1 MDMSQERATFDN
13 SGASDETPI
22 FSFTNVWV
30 SLLRR
35 RWIIFAFMLL
45 GLAAG
50 FTLSLRS
57 RKFTSEGM
65 LRIEPS
71 RSSMYQLSAS
81 QALGGD
87 SSLDAKLNTEVI
99 VMTSDGLLLRVAKD
113 LDLANKPEFYPKAAK
128 EHQILDAPKTRD
140 SILLL
145 MKKALIVQHV
155 PKSEVVSIAATT
167 HSATLSANLINT
179 LINDYI
185 SDVLEVRFG
194 STQRVS
200 TWLIGQLD
208 ELKGQVQSD
217 QEELVE
223 LESRLGVLSVD
234 PKSSTYLNADALA
247 ELSRASSEATINRIL
262 AEARYRYV
270 KDADPNLLE
279 SEESLLGKGNESN
292 SLLQGLRLQLA
303 QAQAD
308 YASLTSQF
316 GANYPPVKDA
326 KAKVDSISKQVRAEE
341 LRIINQSKLAYSAAS
356 ANEQMTTA
364 ALTGQQKEAFHSRN
378 DLVRF
383 AILQREYESH
393 RQLYESLVQRL
404 KEAGIDSGLQSAQV
418 DIVDLAKPPSE
429 PRAPAPSTWIVGATL
444 FSLFLG
450 CITAIIVDMIE
461 VKFDSVED
469 TERRLRI
476 PGLSTL
482 PLETPA
488 DQALPF
494 LTLEHATSD
503 YAEGMQLVR
512 NALLLSNPDRQP
524 KVILVT
530 SAWPKEGKSTIAREL
545 AAVFAQHAS
554 KVLLID
560 GDLRKPSQHT
570 RIGLPRAPGLS
581 TVVTGTSTFENA
593 VHKIDGAPGLYV
605 LTAGPTPPQSAV
617 LWNSSKMRELMEYCR
632 QEFDFVI
639 LDSAPVLSV
648 VDGVLGV
655 PLVDTAL
662 LVIRYHTADQRSIQ
676 RAVQLLQRAGAVF
689 SGFVLNAVDTR
700 WNRYMPYYN
709 KYTYGTYGTEETKGK
724 EGR

>member
-1 MDMSQERATFDN
+1 
-13 SGASDETPI
+13 
-22 FSFTNVWV
+22 
-30 SLLRR
+30 
-35 RWIIFAFMLL
+35 
-45 GLAAG
+45 
-50 FTLSLRS
+50 
-57 RKFTSEGM
+57 
-65 LRIEPS
+65 
-71 RSSMYQLSAS
+71 
-81 QALGGD
+81 
-87 SSLDAKLNTEVI
+87 
-99 VMTSDGLLLRVAKD
+99 
-113 LDLANKPEFYPKAAK
+113 
-128 EHQILDAPKTRD
+128 
-140 SILLL
+140 
-145 MKKALIVQHV
+145 
-155 PKSEVVSIAATT
+155 
-167 HSATLSANLINT
+167 
-179 LINDYI
+179 
-185 SDVLEVRFG
+185 
-194 STQRVS
+194 
-200 TWLIGQLD
+200 
-208 ELKGQVQSD
+208 
-217 QEELVE
+217 
-223 LESRLGVLSVD
+223 
-234 PKSSTYLNADALA
+234 
-247 ELSRASSEATINRIL
+247 
-262 AEARYRYV
+262 
-270 KDADPNLLE
+270 
-279 SEESLLGKGNESN
+279 
-292 SLLQGLRLQLA
+292 
-303 QAQAD
+303 
-308 YASLTSQF
+308 
-316 GANYPPVKDA
+316 
-326 KAKVDSISKQVRAEE
+326 
-341 LRIINQSKLAYSAAS
+341 
-356 ANEQMTTA
+356 
-364 ALTGQQKEAFHSRN
+364 
-378 DLVRF
+378 
-383 AILQREYESH
+383 
-393 RQLYESLVQRL
+393 L

-512 NALLLSNPDRQP
+512 NALLLSNPDKQP